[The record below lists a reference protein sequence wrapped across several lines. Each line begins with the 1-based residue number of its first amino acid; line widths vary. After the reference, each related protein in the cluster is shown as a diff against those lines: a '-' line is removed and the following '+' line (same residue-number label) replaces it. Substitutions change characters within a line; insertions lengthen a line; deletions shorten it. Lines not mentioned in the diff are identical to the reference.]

1 VAPQNQSS
9 NYFALKPMDCHFEYR
24 RTEAQ
29 ISYGVFD
36 GGSRFGRDTF
46 SCFLRPHLDI
56 VAQIL

>member
-1 VAPQNQSS
+1 
-9 NYFALKPMDCHFEYR
+9 MDCHFEYR